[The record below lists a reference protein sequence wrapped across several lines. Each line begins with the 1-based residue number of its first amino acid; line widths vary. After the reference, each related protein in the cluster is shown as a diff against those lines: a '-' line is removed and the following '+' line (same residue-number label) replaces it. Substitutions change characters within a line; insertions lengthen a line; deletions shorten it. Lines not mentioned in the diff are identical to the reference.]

1 MSCSLYWFLWSQ
13 DFLCTICSRT
23 DKKAGC
29 WFIISK
35 QDCVPPPQTK
45 KNLLVYYV
53 RCIDQFNFNSSIYDH
68 MWCQQCRYRTSSVG
82 CWWICHLMIH
92 RYLRCSLLHSHVGGM
107 GQLWMTP
114 LGSVIFLPRLA
125 TSITSHLVLSAL
137 KGVCAQRD
145 GSVDALSL
153 CPE

>member
-1 MSCSLYWFLWSQ
+1 MLVILVSVKPRFSLHDLFQNRQESRLLIYNKQ
-13 DFLCTICSRT
+13 AGLCT
-23 DKKAGC
+23 
-29 WFIISK
+29 
-35 QDCVPPPQTK
+35 PPPPK
-45 KNLLVYYV
+45 KRNLLVYYV